1 MRFGGTMCGW
11 GREPKFIMGAVHS
24 LQALARADL
33 SITPR
38 LRQQLAEWLQ
48 EDLGRGDLS
57 APALR
62 GVEGEAQWVAKAP
75 GVFCGGVLIEPLLRE
90 LANGQHHWS
99 VEGLV
104 AEGARIEVGDALLKL
119 HGRAS
124 LLVALERTALN
135 LAMRLSGIAT
145 ATAALVAQLEGT
157 GVALA
162 DTRKTTPGLRRL
174 EKYAVRCGGG
184 INHRMGLDDA
194 AMLKENHLAW
204 AGGVEAAIAA
214 VRADAPWPARVIV
227 EAETA
232 EEAQAALAAGA
243 DALLLDEFSP
253 DALTALVPLLR
264 AQAAL
269 RPARTSVV
277 LEASGVNPADLKL
290 YAATGVD
297 LISTSAPMTR
307 SSWLDLSMR
316 FTSAGS

>member
-1 MRFGGTMCGW
+1 MASST
-11 GREPKFIMGAVHS
+11 
-24 LQALARADL
+24 LA
-33 SITPR
+33 ITPG
-38 LRQQLAEWLQ
+38 LRRKLGEWLQ

-57 APALR
+57 APALQ
-62 GVEGEAQWVAKAP
+62 GQAGDAYWQAKAP
-75 GVFCGGVLIEPLLRE
+75 GVFCGGVLLKPLLSE
-90 LANGQHHWS
+90 LVGPAGHQVELQLLVCDGAS
-99 VEGLV
+99 VAAGDRLLELSGP
-104 AEGARIEVGDALLKL
+104 AEM
-119 HGRAS
+119 
-124 LLVALERTALN
+124 LVALERTALN

-162 DTRKTTPGLRRL
+162 DTRKTTPGLRVL

-184 INHRMGLDDA
+184 VNHRMGLDDA

-204 AGGVEAAIAA
+204 AGGVTAAIAA
-214 VRADAPWPARVIV
+214 VRANAPWPARVIV

-232 EEAQAALAAGA
+232 EEAQAAVVEGA

-253 DALTALVPLLR
+253 EALTRLVPLLR
-264 AQAAL
+264 AQAAV

-316 FTSAGS
+316 FTPAGR